1 MRTIAS
7 LSVVGVVLVSALSAS
22 AASKPS
28 LRMIDREPLV
38 VRGEGFQA
46 GERVRVTA
54 LTGIGPRFATVT
66 AVGGRFRVAFRL
78 PSTGCSS
85 ARGVIARGSDGS
97 AATMA
102 LGGGLCIP
110 PPRD

>member
-7 LSVVGVVLVSALSAS
+7 LGLVALVATLSAS
-22 AASKPS
+22 AASKPA
-28 LRMIDREPLV
+28 LRMLDRQPLV

-66 AVGGRFRVAFRL
+66 AVDGRFRVAFRL
-78 PSTGCSS
+78 PGTGCSS
-85 ARGVIARGSDGS
+85 ARGVIARGSGGS
-97 AATMA
+97 VATMA
-102 LGGGLCIP
+102 LDGGVCVP

>member
-1 MRTIAS
+1 MKVIAS
-7 LSVVGVVLVSALSAS
+7 LGLVVVPLVATPAAA
-22 AASKPS
+22 AASKPA
-28 LRMIDREPLV
+28 LRMLDRQPLV
-38 VRGEGFQA
+38 VRGEGFHA

-66 AVGGRFRVAFRL
+66 AVGGRFRVTFRL
-78 PSTGCSS
+78 PTTGCSA

-97 AATMA
+97 VATMA
-102 LGGGLCIP
+102 LGGGVCVP